1 MLDAKEPD
9 AVAAPVVALHGVT
22 VRYGRAMALEDVSV
36 SFSPGVTGL
45 LGHNG
50 AGKSTLMG
58 VLTGMARPS
67 VGQVRLSGVP
77 VDSRG
82 SRTEL
87 RRSLGVLPQ
96 RFEAFPA
103 FRVREFLEYAA
114 WLRRLPTGETPSAI
128 ERALSLVGLTGLA
141 DRRIK
146 DLSGGMLQRV
156 GIACAVVH
164 RPRVLVLDEPSNG
177 LDIEQR
183 AAFRDIVR
191 SLDPGTTTIISSHL
205 AEDIAAVCQRV
216 VVLQQGRVVAED
228 TLAGLIAR
236 PRPGT
241 GPVVQDRDVVDV
253 GPVVVDGPGLEQ
265 AYLRVLAAN
274 GR

>member
-1 MLDAKEPD
+1 MVDAKE
-9 AVAAPVVALHGVT
+9 AVVAAPVVGLHGVT
-22 VRYGRAMALEDVSV
+22 VRYGRATALEEVSV
-36 SFSPGVTGL
+36 SFGPGVTGL

-58 VLTGMARPS
+58 VLTGMVRPTL
-67 VGQVRLSGVP
+67 GDVRLSGAP
-77 VDSRG
+77 VTTRSSRMQ
-82 SRTEL
+82 L
-87 RRSLGVLPQ
+87 RQALGVLPQ

-103 FRVREFLEYAA
+103 FRVRDFIGYAA
-114 WLRRLPTGETPSAI
+114 WLRRLPAAETSAAI
-128 ERALSLVGLTGLA
+128 DRALFLVGLTALA

-164 RPRVLVLDEPSNG
+164 QPRVLVLDEPSNG

-191 SLDPGTTTIISSHL
+191 SLDPTTTTIISSHL
-205 AEDIAAVCQRV
+205 AEDVAAVCQRV

-228 TLAGLIAR
+228 TLAGLIAGTR
-236 PRPGT
+236 PPEGPGEHSD
-241 GPVVQDRDVVDV
+241 GV
-253 GPVVVDGPGLEQ
+253 GPPTVDGPSLEQ

>member
-1 MLDAKEPD
+1 MLDAKEAD
-9 AVAAPVVALHGVT
+9 AAAVSVVGLHGVT
-22 VRYGRAMALEDVSV
+22 VTYGRATALEDVSV
-36 SFSPGVTGL
+36 SFGPGVTGL

-58 VLTGMARPS
+58 VLTGMVRPS
-67 VGQVRLSGVP
+67 GGEVRLSGVP
-77 VDSRG
+77 VDGRG
-82 SRTEL
+82 SRTQL

-114 WLRRLPTGETPSAI
+114 WLRRLPLAETP
-128 ERALSLVGLTGLA
+128 RAVEQALCLVGLTGLE

-183 AAFRDIVR
+183 AAFRDIIR

-216 VVLQQGRVVAED
+216 VVLQHGRVVAED
-228 TLAGLIAR
+228 TLAGLITRTR
-236 PRPGT
+236 PSA
-241 GPVVQDRDVVDV
+241 GPTVNDGDPAAD
-253 GPVVVDGPGLEQ
+253 GPLPVDGPGLEQ